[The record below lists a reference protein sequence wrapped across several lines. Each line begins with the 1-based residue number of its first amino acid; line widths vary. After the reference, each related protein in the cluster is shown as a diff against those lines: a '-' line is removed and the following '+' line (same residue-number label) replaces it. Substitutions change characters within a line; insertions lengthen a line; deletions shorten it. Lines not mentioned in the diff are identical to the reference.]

1 MIKKIDGLNINF
13 KFQDVSNDNYLK
25 LHNLSNTS
33 DLIVDESLLTTEL
46 NISKDIDQNTKIN
59 SDFIIYED
67 LTKRDS
73 DKFQYICQILIFKKY
88 KIR

>member
-1 MIKKIDGLNINF
+1 MEKVAILTCSLKLIKKIDGLNINF

-46 NISKDIDQNTKIN
+46 NIAK
-59 SDFIIYED
+59 
-67 LTKRDS
+67 
-73 DKFQYICQILIFKKY
+73 ILI
-88 KIR
+88 KIQK